1 MPSLILNGASTT
13 FGEAERELTLL
24 EYLRRE
30 GLTGAKEGCAE
41 GECGACAVA
50 VVRPRG
56 DTSTYRVVNSCLIP
70 LSMMAG
76 HEVLTIEGIAASGQ
90 DAALRALA
98 EGGGSQCGYC
108 TPGFAVSL
116 TAEHCRPGRTG
127 ACSTAALAG
136 NLCRCTGYRPIAD
149 AAASLVEPAAG
160 PLSER
165 LTRPAPA
172 IRSASSPGFARPD
185 SLEACIELL
194 ASRDDAALIAGGT
207 DLGIEQNRRDRRPG
221 MLVSL
226 EAVDEL
232 RAFSADGARVHI
244 GAALPLTEI
253 DEAWHDAPEV
263 WRRWLA
269 LFASPLI
276 RNRATLGG
284 NLATASP
291 IGDSAPLLMALDS
304 VVHVAGP
311 SGRRSIPVSA
321 LFAGY
326 RKTTLARG
334 ELITAIE
341 MPGRPGR
348 PGRPGGSGGSGNEVG
363 FYKMARRRLNDIST
377 VTAAM
382 AVERDGSGVVTSA
395 HFCFGGV
402 AATPLRVEAAE
413 QAVVGREW
421 SDDTLRRVQRVL
433 GETLHPL
440 SDHRGSREFRM
451 AIAQSLVAK
460 FAWEHLR

>member
-1 MPSLILNGASTT
+1 MAAFLLNGVETH
-13 FGEAERELTLL
+13 FGEGERDLTLL
-24 EYLRRE
+24 DFVRRA
-30 GLTGAKEGCAE
+30 GFTGAKEGCGE

-50 VVRPRG
+50 IVRPH
-56 DTSTYRVVNSCLIP
+56 DTGSTYRVVNSCLIP
-70 LSMMAG
+70 LALIEG

-98 EGGGSQCGYC
+98 ESGGSQCGFC

-127 ACSTAALAG
+127 ACSTDALAG

-149 AAASLVEPAAG
+149 AAASLIEPASGA
-160 PLSER
+160 LSDR

-172 IRSASSPGFARPD
+172 IKPSSGAGFVRPGTLAGVID
-185 SLEACIELL
+185 VL
-194 ASRDDAALIAGGT
+194 ASAPDAVPIAGGT
-207 DLGIEQNRRDRRPG
+207 DLGIEQNKRDRRFG
-221 MLVSL
+221 LLVGL

-232 RAFSADGARVHI
+232 RVFDASGTRVLI

-253 DEAWHDAPEV
+253 DERWVDAPPV

-291 IGDSAPLLMALDS
+291 IGDSAPLLMALDA

-311 SGRRSIPVSA
+311 SGSRTIPVA
-321 LFAGY
+321 HLFAGY
-326 RKTTLARG
+326 RKTVLERG
-334 ELITAIE
+334 ELITAVE
-341 MPGRPGR
+341 VRTQKSE
-348 PGRPGGSGGSGNEVG
+348 GRPGGPGGPGTRVE
-363 FYKMARRRLNDIST
+363 FYKVARRRLNDIST
-377 VTAAM
+377 VTAAI
-382 AVERDGSGVVTSA
+382 AVERDAGARVVSA
-395 HFCFGGV
+395 RVCLGGV

-413 QAVVGREW
+413 QAVVGAVWDEAATARVQAVLA
-421 SDDTLRRVQRVL
+421 DTLRPM
-433 GETLHPL
+433 T
-440 SDHRGSREFRM
+440 DHRGTREFRL
-451 AIAQSLVAK
+451 AVAQSLVAR

>member
-1 MPSLILNGASTT
+1 MVSFTLNGSTVSYDD
-13 FGEAERELTLL
+13 ADRELTLL
-24 EYLRRE
+24 DAVRRA

-50 VVRPRG
+50 LVRPHG
-56 DTSTYRVVNSCLIP
+56 DASTYRVVNSCLIP
-70 LSMMAG
+70 LPVVAG

-98 EGGGSQCGYC
+98 DAGGSQCGYC

-127 ACSTAALAG
+127 ACSTDALAG

-149 AAASLVEPAAG
+149 AAASLVEPPSG

-165 LTRPAPA
+165 LTRRAPA
-172 IRSASSPGFARPD
+172 IIATASTGFVRPD
-185 SLEACIELL
+185 SLAGCIDAL
-194 ASRDDAALIAGGT
+194 ASTADAVPFAGGT
-207 DLGIEQNRRDRRPG
+207 DLGIEQNRRDKRAG
-221 MLVSL
+221 VLVGL
-226 EAVDEL
+226 EAVEAL
-232 RAFSADGARVHI
+232 RAFSNDGQCIRI

-253 DEAWHDAPEV
+253 DEAWTDAPPV
-263 WRRWLA
+263 WRQWLA

-291 IGDSAPLLMALDS
+291 IGDSAPLLMALDA

-311 SGRRSIPVSA
+311 SGPRTVPVA
-321 LFAGY
+321 QLFAGY
-326 RKTTLARG
+326 RKTVLTRG

-341 MPGRPGR
+341 FRTQSSVR
-348 PGRPGGSGGSGNEVG
+348 
-363 FYKMARRRLNDIST
+363 FYKVARRRLNDIST

-382 AVERDGSGVVTSA
+382 AVERAPDGRVTSA
-395 HFCFGGV
+395 RFCFGGV
-402 AATPLRVEAAE
+402 AATPLRVEVAE
-413 QAVVGREW
+413 QTAVGAVW
-421 SDDTLRRVQRVL
+421 NDDTTRRVQRVL
-433 GETLHPL
+433 EGALHPI
-440 SDHRGSREFRM
+440 SDHRGSREYRLR
-451 AIAQSLVAK
+451 IASSLVAK